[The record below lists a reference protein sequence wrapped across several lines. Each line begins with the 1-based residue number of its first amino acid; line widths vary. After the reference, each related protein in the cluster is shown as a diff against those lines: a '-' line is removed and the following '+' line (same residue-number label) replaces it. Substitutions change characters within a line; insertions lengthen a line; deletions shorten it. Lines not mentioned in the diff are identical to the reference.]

1 MKRTRKGGANKA
13 NIKGKGLIRRSR
25 RIQEK
30 QQKLQQQ
37 KLQQTRKTHV
47 NSAPKEEAAIRKSS
61 KKHSQIN
68 PEEIAALKEA
78 ADQFSGEKANAKEI
92 IEEILKKQ
100 KKEKKQLELQSPIN
114 KLVIPHKIGNLPPVA
129 NENPIFLNVMN
140 KSIDPTKHGL
150 QEIIQQHQKSRN
162 TRRMKV
168 LREPDTQFNRSMGF
182 TSRSQSTRKG
192 HYKPKTGKVD
202 HHGNIHF
209 EEDTDDD

>member
-1 MKRTRKGGANKA
+1 MKRTRKGGANRA
-13 NIKGKGLIRRSR
+13 NKGLVRRSR

-30 QQKLQQQ
+30 QQ

-140 KSIDPTKHGL
+140 KSIDPSKHGL

-182 TSRSQSTRKG
+182 TSHSTRKG

-209 EEDTDDD
+209 EEDVDDN